1 MAAIAP
7 TTPASSPGLLGP
19 CWRSLVERRQSKA
32 KAALPR
38 AWPWPAAAEAA
49 RRDGGDGAAALQ
61 VGAGGATYVHAPA
74 QERAAAA
81 DAEGLAAHVGPTGH
95 LRRRRRRPL
104 VDACALL
111 RQRPS
116 GDATAQGDADLE
128 PREPWLPA
136 APAVT
141 NPRSVH
147 NAASLAYLGDAIYE
161 LYARLHFLA
170 PQRIEAYSDRV
181 TAVVCCEAQHSL
193 LCALLED
200 DFLSEDERACSGAT
214 AGQGLTWLSFTRA
227 YDATVSLSMWTVNGR
242 DVLRWGR
249 NVTTGQRRA
258 KGRAG
263 SAIYSSATSLETLIG
278 YLYLTDEHRLKELMA
293 QLGFHSGQAFRAQS

>member
-7 TTPASSPGLLGP
+7 PTPAPSLGLPGACRRSPAQ
-19 CWRSLVERRQSKA
+19 RRQSKA
-32 KAALPR
+32 KATLPR
-38 AWPWPAAAEAA
+38 AWPWPAAADAA
-49 RRDGGDGAAALQ
+49 RRDGGDGAEALQ
-61 VGAGGATYVHAPA
+61 GGAGGAAAAAHAPA
-74 QERAAAA
+74 QEGVAAA
-81 DAEGLAAHVGPTGH
+81 DAEGLAALVGPTGH

-116 GDATAQGDADLE
+116 GDAAAQGAADLE

-136 APAVT
+136 APTVT

-147 NAASLAYLGDAIYE
+147 NAASLAYLGDAIFE

-214 AGQGLTWLSFTRA
+214 AGQGHTWLSSTRA
-227 YDATVSLSMWTVNGR
+227 YDATVLLSMWTLNGR

-263 SAIYSSATSLETLIG
+263 SAVYSSATSLETLIG
-278 YLYLTDEHRLKELMA
+278 YLYLTDEHRFKELMA
-293 QLGFHSGQAFRAQS
+293 QLGFHSRQASRA

>member
-7 TTPASSPGLLGP
+7 PTPASPLGLPGP
-19 CWRSLVERRQSKA
+19 CRRSPAQRRQSKA

-38 AWPWPAAAEAA
+38 AWPWPAAADAA
-49 RRDGGDGAAALQ
+49 RRDGGDGAEALQ
-61 VGAGGATYVHAPA
+61 DGAGGAPAAAHAPA
-74 QERAAAA
+74 QGGGVDRSSTPVLSSVS
-81 DAEGLAAHVGPTGH
+81 DRPVMLQRKHVA
-95 LRRRRRRPL
+95 L
-104 VDACALL
+104 VL
-111 RQRPS
+111 P
-116 GDATAQGDADLE
+116 GDANLE
-128 PREPWLPA
+128 LREPWLPA
-136 APAVT
+136 APAVA

-147 NAASLAYLGDAIYE
+147 NAASLAYLGDALYE
-161 LYARLHFLA
+161 LYARLHFFA

-200 DFLSEDERACSGAT
+200 DFLTEGE
-214 AGQGLTWLSFTRA
+214 
-227 YDATVSLSMWTVNGR
+227 R

-263 SAIYSSATSLETLIG
+263 SAVYSSATSLETLNPRIGYGLVCGVAVG
-278 YLYLTDEHRLKELMA
+278 YLYLTDKQRLEELMA
-293 QLGFHSGQAFRAQS
+293 QLGFYSGQASRA